1 MDFTSPEGERRY
13 AALVRAASSAVV
25 ALDFDGTLSPIVDDP
40 EAAHIH
46 PEASDVLV
54 ELAGEVAAVAVVTG
68 RPARQALALGGL
80 DDVGNLIGEAGKEL
94 YLFGQYGN
102 ERWTSTQRRVISPRP
117 PHGLATF
124 LRELPRTLR
133 SVDAGDA
140 FVEDKGLA
148 VAVHTRRLEQPEAA
162 FERLLPKLRDLA
174 EQHDLVVE
182 PGRNVIEIRSHGMH
196 KGLVVR
202 TLVEELEAGA
212 FLFAGDDLGDLEAFE
227 AVAELAAEGMPT
239 LLVCSASTEESRLAA
254 LADVVVKGPEG
265 VLDLLRQLATDARG
279 VKA

>member
-13 AALVRAASSAVV
+13 AALVRAAASAVV

-54 ELAGEVAAVAVVTG
+54 ELAGEVAAIAVVTG

-80 DDVGNLIGEAGKEL
+80 DEVGTAIADTGKEL

-124 LRELPRTLR
+124 LRELPRVLR
-133 SVDAGDA
+133 SSDAADA

-148 VAVHTRRLEQPEAA
+148 VAVHTRRLEDPQGA
-162 FERLLPKLRDLA
+162 FERLLPALRDLA
-174 EQHDLVVE
+174 ERHELVVE

-202 TLVEELEAGA
+202 TLVEQIGAGA

-227 AVAELAAEGMPT
+227 AVAELAQEGMPT
-239 LLVCSASTEESRLAA
+239 LLVSVASTEESQLVAHS
-254 LADVVVKGPEG
+254 DVVVKGPEG
-265 VLDLLRQLATDARG
+265 VLDLLRRLATDARELR
-279 VKA
+279 A